1 MAAPKFS
8 SLDQFVE
15 AQYQVLE
22 SIQAEL
28 VKMKRAILDLKHQD
42 KVSFNI
48 IEASKATGYG
58 TDTLYKYVRQGLIK
72 VTQMNKGTRIVIAKE
87 ALVEFIISKNGMYQE
102 AIVQNPKKAVR
113 KW

>member
-8 SLDQFVE
+8 TIEQFVE

-22 SIQAEL
+22 GIQSDL
-28 VKMKRAILDLKHQD
+28 IKLKRSILDLKHQD
-42 KVSFNI
+42 KISFNI
-48 IEASKATGYG
+48 IEASRATGYG

-72 VTQMNKGTRIVIAKE
+72 VTQMSKGTRIIIARE
-87 ALVEFIISKNGMYQE
+87 ALVDFIMSRNDMYQE